1 MSECL
6 QYFVSA
12 NVANNV
18 DAQTS
23 SWHKLMELERRPL
36 MLTIVVTA
44 ALLLIGM
51 LATMLYLLLRPQ
63 DTFDN
68 HTGDGDD
75 DRLNIPVESS
85 IGTLSQNFQHTT
97 KNTYEVAPVFRMCW
111 LFEVFRQNEL
121 HYYLHLIVIQTF
133 VTGR

>member
-1 MSECL
+1 MKLTNFISCKTDL
-6 QYFVSA
+6 PSC
-12 NVANNV
+12 NV
-18 DAQTS
+18 DDKAG

-44 ALLLIGM
+44 AMLLIGM

-75 DRLNIPVESS
+75 DRLNIPVEST
-85 IGTLSQNFQHTT
+85 IGTLSKNVQHTHKCAT
-97 KNTYEVAPVFRMCW
+97 LYNTIFIHMGW
-111 LFEVFRQNEL
+111 LFYVFGISHPFIYTHL
-121 HYYLHLIVIQTF
+121 HGIKYN
-133 VTGR
+133 